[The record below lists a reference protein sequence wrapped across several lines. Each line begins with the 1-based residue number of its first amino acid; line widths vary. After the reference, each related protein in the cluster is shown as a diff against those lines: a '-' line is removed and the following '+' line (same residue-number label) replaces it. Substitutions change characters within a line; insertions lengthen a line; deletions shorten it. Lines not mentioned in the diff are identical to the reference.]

1 MKILQLIS
9 LLVPAL
15 MIAGPVYGHVTGIE
29 HPAGPFHS
37 ILGIDHILIV
47 LAIAAALGIV
57 AYRRR

>member
-1 MKILQLIS
+1 MKILQLTS

-29 HPAGPFHS
+29 HSAGPFHT

-57 AYRRR
+57 AYRQR

>member
-57 AYRRR
+57 AYRQR